1 MKPFLEPDYRL
12 VFEKSSGCYLILDTA
27 LSVVAASDA
36 YCRAVR
42 KSRDSLLGRDMLD
55 LAGADGAS
63 RDALQASLARVLKNR
78 RPDAMPVQ
86 RWDVVE
92 PDGKSIERHWSP
104 LNVPLV
110 EGGQVRW
117 IIHRVHDVTQSVHA
131 PETAES
137 ERRMAREQDLIIARL
152 RSANEEL
159 AQLDNLRQDMLGMS
173 RANTIALTASAL
185 AHDMAQPLTAAR
197 NYLNAL
203 RRNWPQIDDTRV
215 LEVIG
220 KISAQIDRTGEIV
233 KGLRALMAAGATP
246 HKPEAVSAMAGAA
259 AKLAA
264 QAFARADARL
274 LIDIAP
280 DLPDVAVD
288 RTQILQLLV
297 SLLENAAQATEGC
310 TTREVRLAA
319 RLDGG
324 TLCLAVA
331 DTGVGLPPEIAQL
344 LAEPFAATR
353 LIGSGLGLPIAR
365 QVAKLHDGTLMAAP
379 NTPVGTIFT
388 VTMPL
393 KAPEVAPAGRSV

>member
-1 MKPFLEPDYRL
+1 
-12 VFEKSSGCYLILDTA
+12 
-27 LSVVAASDA
+27 
-36 YCRAVR
+36 
-42 KSRDSLLGRDMLD
+42 
-55 LAGADGAS
+55 
-63 RDALQASLARVLKNR
+63 
-78 RPDAMPVQ
+78 
-86 RWDVVE
+86 
-92 PDGKSIERHWSP
+92 
-104 LNVPLV
+104 
-110 EGGQVRW
+110 
-117 IIHRVHDVTQSVHA
+117 
-131 PETAES
+131 
-137 ERRMAREQDLIIARL
+137 
-152 RSANEEL
+152 
-159 AQLDNLRQDMLGMS
+159 
-173 RANTIALTASAL
+173 
-185 AHDMAQPLTAAR
+185 
-197 NYLNAL
+197 
-203 RRNWPQIDDTRV
+203 
-215 LEVIG
+215 
-220 KISAQIDRTGEIV
+220 
-233 KGLRALMAAGATP
+233 
-246 HKPEAVSAMAGAA
+246 MAGAA